1 MIRLLHESLSAG
13 LAFGWK
19 KHAGLTPPGSHP
31 RLNPA
36 GRKYPAIVLGTVLFL
51 TATAKLLAAD
61 VTFAPGAYIIDMGQM
76 PQTAASG
83 LKPFGLLY
91 NLVVPNEVPV
101 AWAINPNKVTD
112 KNPAITIE
120 GVDFILNGKSYRG
133 GPFIIRAEHAN

>member
-1 MIRLLHESLSAG
+1 MTYSHHPV
-13 LAFGWK
+13 
-19 KHAGLTPPGSHP
+19 KHRA
-31 RLNPA
+31 
-36 GRKYPAIVLGTVLFL
+36 RKYC
-51 TATAKLLAAD
+51 LLACGALFALAATTRLFAAN

-76 PQTAASG
+76 PQTAANG

-133 GPFIIRAEHAN
+133 GPIIIRAEHANSAVSKLIRYLRAQGPVAGRA